1 MLQIIFKKLLNE
13 VNDSSNNINN
23 YFRFFNIYND
33 SFYSKI
39 NNLSNNNIFI
49 YIVIGFF
56 IFVFLNFFKLEIKHL
71 IALIISVMVIIYLFQ
86 KDYLDFTNYIKD
98 NSTKIKFLN
107 KLLFN
112 DTNWNYAD
120 VQGDFLTLNK
130 QYKKSY
136 LYLNPLIVDFFY
148 DIRDL
153 SQYNINNYVNC
164 LGKVNNI
171 IGINQQVS
179 RNSYDPFIEYPNA
192 ILYREEALNALAAI
206 IYNLPSS
213 YVLDTKLY
221 DAVSKLQEL
230 LNAHILDIG
239 AICKYKNETNGINNS
254 SIPDDMISDKD
265 YIKDNDTKSVG
276 YNNSYNLY

>member
-1 MLQIIFKKLLNE
+1 MLEIIFKKLLNE
-13 VNDSSNNINN
+13 LNDSSNNINN

-33 SFYSKI
+33 SFYSKL
-39 NNLSNNNIFI
+39 NSLSNNSIFI
-49 YIVIGFF
+49 YVIIGFF
-56 IFVFLNFFKLEIKHL
+56 IFVFFNFFKLETKHL

-98 NSTKIKFLN
+98 NSNKIKFLN

-120 VQGDFLTLNK
+120 TQGDFLTLNK
-130 QYKKSY
+130 QYQKSY

-148 DIRDL
+148 NIREFT
-153 SQYNINNYVNC
+153 QYNISNYTEC
-164 LGKVNNI
+164 LRNVNNI

-179 RNSYDPFIEYPNA
+179 RNLYNPFLDYTTA
-192 ILYREEALNALAAI
+192 ILFRDNALNALSAI
-206 IYNLPSS
+206 ILNIPSTII
-213 YVLDTKLY
+213 LDDKLY
-221 DAVSKLQEL
+221 NSVTELQEL

-239 AICKYKNETNGINNS
+239 AICKYKNEKDGIDNSSMPDDIINN
-254 SIPDDMISDKD
+254 KD
-265 YIKDNDTKSVG
+265 YIKENDTNSIG